1 MPLFSVYLYSVFA
14 VVAFLRC
21 IIVMACPLHIS
32 CGLWPF
38 PQDKPVSNQDF
49 RPTLCYLKF
58 APAWLLH
65 TSNPCLI
72 YPPGDQYAIAF
83 AGPRAA
89 RPGERQAPPRP
100 PGRSAGGAAAF
111 WGRGLWP
118 RPQNMPAAGLARQR
132 AGGRSP
138 PAAAPLRWVFH
149 QRQKGN
155 EKARPHN
162 LWGLAHETMAGRS
175 TATAP
180 PLGQSRCPCPTGS
193 GGLNP
198 SAAGCRRRPPSPACA
213 RRSPCA

>member
-1 MPLFSVYLYSVFA
+1 MKTSKKWRKPLF
-14 VVAFLRC
+14 
-21 IIVMACPLHIS
+21 
-32 CGLWPF
+32 
-38 PQDKPVSNQDF
+38 
-49 RPTLCYLKF
+49 
-58 APAWLLH
+58 
-65 TSNPCLI
+65 
-72 YPPGDQYAIAF
+72 
-83 AGPRAA
+83 
-89 RPGERQAPPRP
+89 RQPSRRP
-100 PGRSAGGAAAF
+100 PAQPKVPTRPFASASPPALERLPGGAGRMGAAMRGAAAF
-111 WGRGLWP
+111 WGRGQRP

-155 EKARPHN
+155 EKARPPD

-198 SAAGCRRRPPSPACA
+198 SAAGCRRRPPSPAVA
-213 RRSPCA
+213 RISPSAQDRRPRRTGDQSIWLSFW

>member
-1 MPLFSVYLYSVFA
+1 MKTSKKWRKPLF
-14 VVAFLRC
+14 
-21 IIVMACPLHIS
+21 
-32 CGLWPF
+32 
-38 PQDKPVSNQDF
+38 
-49 RPTLCYLKF
+49 
-58 APAWLLH
+58 
-65 TSNPCLI
+65 
-72 YPPGDQYAIAF
+72 
-83 AGPRAA
+83 
-89 RPGERQAPPRP
+89 RQPSRRP
-100 PGRSAGGAAAF
+100 PAQPKVPTRPFASASPPALERLPGGAGRMGAAMRGAAAF
-111 WGRGLWP
+111 WGRGQRP

-193 GGLNP
+193 GGFIRLP
-198 SAAGCRRRPPSPACA
+198 RAAAVGRPRPLVRDDRRA
-213 RRSPCA
+213 RSTAVRVAPPCA